1 MSKFKTVASTAT
13 MAAALAISSYTGIAL
28 AETTVKMI
36 NPVPRSAVF
45 YPLVVGEALGYFKE
59 EGVKVQLLPSDT
71 SIPYVAFVQNGQA
84 DLAMLDQNETINAVI
99 AGAKINTVYEVMQN
113 APEGIAVSSE
123 GDIKSISD
131 LVGTTVGLVSD
142 RDRGFLQ
149 AALSIAGHSIDDVKT
164 VVLGESGPTLAAAIR
179 DQTVSAISGS
189 VFDWAT
195 LQAAGIGLD
204 LITPDELLASPANTF
219 AMDSGKIEE
228 KREAMEGF
236 MRAWSKGMYVS
247 TFNTEVVEKMLR
259 MAVPEEWEDEA
270 AGKSLLEGV
279 IPMNIS
285 VTERLGDVQT
295 DVWTNIQPRL
305 LSSGAIE
312 KEVDVSTF
320 LNDTY
325 IDAANDFDR
334 AEVAEEVKAWADKN
348 L

>member
-1 MSKFKTVASTAT
+1 MSKFKTVASTTMMAAT
-13 MAAALAISSYTGIAL
+13 MATTLAVTGTAI

-71 SIPYVAFVQNGQA
+71 SIPA

-123 GDIKSISD
+123 SDVKSISD

>member
-1 MSKFKTVASTAT
+1 MSRYKIL
-13 MAAALAISSYTGIAL
+13 ALAATIAASSYTG
-28 AETTVKMI
+28 TVAAQTEVTMI
-36 NPVPRSAVF
+36 NPLPRSTVF
-45 YPLVVGEALGYFKE
+45 YPLVVGEALGYFEE
-59 EGVKVQLLPSDT
+59 EGVSVKLLPSDT

-99 AGAKINTVYEVMQN
+99 AGANINTVYEVMQN

-123 GDIKSISD
+123 SGVKSMSD

-142 RDRGFLQ
+142 RDRAFLQ
-149 AALSIAGHSIDDVKT
+149 AALDIAGHSIDDVKT

-179 DQTVSAISGS
+179 DQKVSAISGS

-195 LQAAGIGLD
+195 LQAGGINLD

-219 AMDSGKIEE
+219 AMDAGKIDE

-236 MRAWSKGMYVS
+236 LRAWSKGIHVS
-247 TFNTEVVEKMLR
+247 TINPDVVEKMLR
-259 MAVPEEWEDEA
+259 DAVPEEWEDETS
-270 AGKSLLEGV
+270 GKSLLAGV

-285 VTERLGDVQT
+285 VTENIGDVQT
-295 DVWTNIQPRL
+295 DVWTDIQPRL
-305 LSSGAIE
+305 VSSGAIE
-312 KEVDVSTF
+312 KPVDVSTF

-325 IDAANDFDR
+325 IESANDFDR
-334 AEVAEEVKAWADKN
+334 AEVEEEVKAWADKN